1 MSLVTL
7 LQPLSSRSTC
17 FHSYPHFEFLH
28 GQISIELCRVLSM
41 LQPLFLQLTLVRIH
55 KRHLLEARTV
65 IRSD

>member
-1 MSLVTL
+1 
-7 LQPLSSRSTC
+7 
-17 FHSYPHFEFLH
+17 
-28 GQISIELCRVLSM
+28 M